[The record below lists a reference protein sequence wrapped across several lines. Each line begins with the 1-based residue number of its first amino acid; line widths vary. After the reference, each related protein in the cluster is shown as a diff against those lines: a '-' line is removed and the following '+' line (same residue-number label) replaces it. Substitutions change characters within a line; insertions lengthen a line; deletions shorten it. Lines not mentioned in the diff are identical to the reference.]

1 MNKKSFL
8 SVRALTVT
16 AMFTA
21 VSYVLYLFGFKLPI
35 VPSFLTMDFSEL
47 PAVIAALSMGPVAGV
62 LVCLLKNLLHL
73 AISHTMWV
81 GELSNFILGAA
92 FVVPVGLIYKKHK
105 TKKGAIIALLSGAV
119 IMSLVGVV
127 SNYFIIY
134 PLYDK
139 LAFPMEVIIGMY
151 TAILPG
157 ITSLLPALLVLTD
170 GLVIEK
176 KWKGSRRRIRE
187 RYVTRRQQF
196 HERAEQIRTKLEE
209 HRKEK

>member
-1 MNKKSFL
+1 MNKKSVF
-8 SVRALTVT
+8 SVRTLTVT

-21 VSYVLYLFGFKLPI
+21 VSYVLYLFGFKIPI

-47 PAVIAALSMGPVAGV
+47 PAVIASLSMGPLAGV

-81 GELSNFILGAA
+81 GELSNFILGVAL
-92 FVVPVGLIYKKHK
+92 VVPVGLIYRTHR
-105 TKKGAIIALLSGAV
+105 TKKGAIVALISGAAIMAVVSV
-119 IMSLVGVV
+119 I

-139 LAFPMEVIIGMY
+139 LAFPMEVIVGMY

-157 ITSLLPALLVLTD
+157 VTSLLPALLIFNLPFTFVKAMVSVVVTLFIYKP
-170 GLVIEK
+170 LSPII
-176 KWKGSRRRIRE
+176 KGN
-187 RYVTRRQQF
+187 Y
-196 HERAEQIRTKLEE
+196 K
-209 HRKEK
+209 